1 MVSSCPD
8 DKGNREKAVAL
19 ESLRSLVGLLF
30 LSCGPKIAPGAGFFP
45 DRVAAHNPFSFFLSP
60 FTFLAMPLRV
70 ISGSAGG
77 LHLKSP
83 KRHALRPTQDR
94 IRQVIFSSL
103 AEVVPGA
110 RALDLY
116 AGTGSFGIEA
126 LSRGAASATF
136 VEQDR
141 EAAQCIRDNL
151 AHCHLQ
157 GEVRLADVSAFLAA
171 PAPELKFDLIFAD
184 PPYSKQRGAL
194 ERDPLL
200 ARLPEFISADGHFVW
215 EHYAQQRLDD
225 AGDWEVVRHKTYG
238 ETGLTFL
245 RLSHKNKKITL

>member
-1 MVSSCPD
+1 
-8 DKGNREKAVAL
+8 
-19 ESLRSLVGLLF
+19 
-30 LSCGPKIAPGAGFFP
+30 
-45 DRVAAHNPFSFFLSP
+45 
-60 FTFLAMPLRV
+60 MPLRV
-70 ISGSAGG
+70 ISGTAGG

-110 RALDLY
+110 RVLDLY

-136 VEQDR
+136 VEQDA
-141 EAAQCIRDNL
+141 EAVQCIRDNL

-157 GEVRLADVSAFLAA
+157 GDVRQANALTFLEKPPADRFT
-171 PAPELKFDLIFAD
+171 LIFAD
-184 PPYSKQRGAL
+184 PPYVKSRGSL
-194 ERDPLL
+194 DEDPLL
-200 ARLPEFISADGHFVW
+200 SLLTSFISPDGLFIW
-215 EHYAQQRLDD
+215 EHYAGQEVQNSSF
-225 AGDWEVVRHKTYG
+225 WEIIRHRNYG

-245 RLSHKNKKITL
+245 RYIHKNKKITL

>member
-1 MVSSCPD
+1 M
-8 DKGNREKAVAL
+8 
-19 ESLRSLVGLLF
+19 
-30 LSCGPKIAPGAGFFP
+30 
-45 DRVAAHNPFSFFLSP
+45 
-60 FTFLAMPLRV
+60 LRV

-103 AEVVPGA
+103 ADVVPGA
-110 RALDLY
+110 RVLDLY

-141 EAAQCIRDNL
+141 EAVQCIRDNL

-157 GEVRLADVSAFLAA
+157 GTVAQVTVESFLAA
-171 PAPELKFDLIFAD
+171 PPPAEPYTLIFAD
-184 PPYSKQRGAL
+184 PPYLKQRGL
-194 ERDPLL
+194 LDHDPLL
-200 ARLPEFISADGHFVW
+200 AKIPAYIQADGYFVW
-215 EHYAQQRLDD
+215 EHYAQLRLED
-225 AGDWEVVRHKTYG
+225 AGPWEVIRQRSYG

-245 RLSHKNKKITL
+245 RLIHKK

>member
-1 MVSSCPD
+1 
-8 DKGNREKAVAL
+8 
-19 ESLRSLVGLLF
+19 
-30 LSCGPKIAPGAGFFP
+30 
-45 DRVAAHNPFSFFLSP
+45 
-60 FTFLAMPLRV
+60 MPLRV

-103 AEVVPGA
+103 AEFIPGA
-110 RALDLY
+110 RVLDLY

-126 LSRGAASATF
+126 LSRGAETATF

-157 GEVRLADVSAFLAA
+157 GDVRQADVASFLAGPP
-171 PAPELKFDLIFAD
+171 PALPYDLIFAD
-184 PPYSKQRGAL
+184 PPYRKERGVL
-194 ERDPLL
+194 DHDPLL
-200 ARLPEFISADGHFVW
+200 ATLIGYISASGHFIW
-215 EHYAQQRLDD
+215 EHYAQQCLED
-225 AGDWEVVRHKTYG
+225 AGAWEVVRQKSYG

-245 RLSHKNKKITL
+245 RLSRKKEKNSL

>member
-1 MVSSCPD
+1 
-8 DKGNREKAVAL
+8 
-19 ESLRSLVGLLF
+19 
-30 LSCGPKIAPGAGFFP
+30 
-45 DRVAAHNPFSFFLSP
+45 
-60 FTFLAMPLRV
+60 MPLRV

-83 KRHALRPTQDR
+83 KRHELRPTQDR

-110 RALDLY
+110 RVLDLY

-126 LSRGAASATF
+126 LSRGAAAATF

-141 EAAQCIRDNL
+141 EAVQCIRDNL

-157 GEVRLADVSAFLAA
+157 GDVRQADVSAFLTA
-171 PAPELKFDLIFAD
+171 PPPELKFDLIFAD
-184 PPYSKQRGAL
+184 PPYIKQRAVL
-194 ERDPLL
+194 DHDPLL
-200 ARLPEFISADGHFVW
+200 VQLAALISADGHFVW
-215 EHYAQQRLDD
+215 EHYAQCRLKD
-225 AGDWEVVRHKTYG
+225 AGAWEIARDKTYG

-245 RLSHKNKKITL
+245 RLSHKKKKITL

>member
-1 MVSSCPD
+1 
-8 DKGNREKAVAL
+8 
-19 ESLRSLVGLLF
+19 
-30 LSCGPKIAPGAGFFP
+30 
-45 DRVAAHNPFSFFLSP
+45 
-60 FTFLAMPLRV
+60 MPLRV

-103 AEVVPGA
+103 ADIVPGA
-110 RALDLY
+110 RVLDLY

-141 EAAQCIRDNL
+141 EAVQCIRDNL
-151 AHCHLQ
+151 THCHLQ
-157 GEVRLADVSAFLAA
+157 GIVHQADVATFLASPGA
-171 PAPELKFDLIFAD
+171 LKFDLIFAD
-184 PPYSKQRGAL
+184 PPYTKQRGVL
-194 ERDPLL
+194 DLDPLL
-200 ARLPEFISADGHFVW
+200 ASLIGHISATGYFVW
-215 EHYAQQRLDD
+215 EHYAQQQLEH
-225 AGDWEVVRHKTYG
+225 AGAWEIIRHKSYG

-245 RLSHKNKKITL
+245 RLSHKNEKITL